1 MKKLIVLTL
10 ACAVAVSAFAGG
22 GQSSGGQGAASSA
35 PFTTS
40 NSTYA
45 SYDLKTPVTLYM
57 YMLGDVP
64 KDLDEV
70 LAKANAEYFQPML
83 NTTLKMVFLSWSD
96 YQTKY
101 PLVLAAGEDVDIM
114 FTALWAFYEQ
124 ESGKGSFLE
133 LTPDFISKWMPTINK
148 QQSAISWAQAKT
160 GGKIYA
166 IPTIAS
172 NPDYKYLGIREDL
185 RTKYNLPAIN
195 SWDTLE
201 QFLFT
206 VAASEPS
213 IQAYAAPGEAPE
225 VLWVYL
231 ESQNVLYAGAPI
243 YYIWNNQNRN
253 EPSAQ
258 ELSFMYTS
266 DVFRDFALE
275 MAEWSSKGVW
285 SRNVMNNTIAQ
296 GDSFTQGKSAS
307 VFWNSTVFS
316 LGKTMEEQNGVGK
329 AGYYDASPTVPTRK
343 ETYDNNMWAIA
354 SSSRYQERA
363 ALALDLMKTH
373 IPLTILLQ
381 SGIEGRHYISQGD
394 NRFTPGPEAADYAN
408 NAWGWALNRP
418 ETLEEA
424 YDTSKYAQRY
434 ALETSINARL
444 FEPKIDGFRFDRRN
458 VANEWAVISAL
469 IEEYTPSFE
478 CGVYGA
484 QTQAKFDEFKA
495 KVETAGLAK
504 LTSEFQSQYAAFLRD
519 N

>member
-1 MKKLIVLTL
+1 
-10 ACAVAVSAFAGG
+10 
-22 GQSSGGQGAASSA
+22 
-35 PFTTS
+35 
-40 NSTYA
+40 
-45 SYDLKTPVTLYM
+45 M

-83 NTTLKMVFLSWSD
+83 NTTLKMVFLAWSD

-114 FTALWAFYEQ
+114 FTAPWAFYEQ
-124 ESGKGSFLE
+124 ESGKGSFTE
-133 LTPDFISKWMPTINK
+133 LTTDFIARWMPTINK
-148 QQSAISWAQAKT
+148 EQSAISWSQAKT
-160 GGKIYA
+160 GGKVYG
-166 IPTIAS
+166 IPTTQS
-172 NPDYKYLGIREDL
+172 GSVYKYVGIREDL

-206 VAASEPS
+206 VAANEPS
-213 IQAYAAPGEAPE
+213 IQAYAAQAEAPE

-231 ESQNVLYAGAPI
+231 ESRNVLYSGDPI
-243 YYIWNNQNRN
+243 YYIWNNRSLN
-253 EPSAQ
+253 EPTAQ

-266 DVFRDFALE
+266 DMFRDFALE
-275 MAEWSSKGVW
+275 MAEWASNGVW
-285 SRNVMNNTIAQ
+285 SRNVMNNTVSQ
-296 GDSFTQGKSAS
+296 GDSFAQGKSAS

-329 AGYYDASPTVPTRK
+329 AGYYEASPTVPTRK

-354 SSSRYQERA
+354 SSSKNQGRA

-373 IPLTILLQ
+373 VPLTILLQ
-381 SGIEGRHYISQGD
+381 SGVAGRHYISQGG
-394 NRFTPGPEAADYAN
+394 NQFSPGPEAADYAN

-418 ETLEEA
+418 ETLQES

-434 ALETSINARL
+434 ALETSITARN
-444 FEPKIDGFRFDRRN
+444 FEPKIDGFRFDRKN
-458 VANEWAVISAL
+458 INNEWAVISAL

-484 QTQAKFDEFKA
+484 QTQAKFNEFKG
-495 KVETAGLAK
+495 KVEAAGLAK
-504 LTSEFQSQYAAFLRD
+504 LTSEFQTQYAAFLRS